1 MVTPTTCPKRL
12 LTDGEA
18 ASLLRISRTL
28 LVRLAK
34 RGEVPAVYLPDGDI
48 RFDADDLWA
57 WVDRHKQPATEASR

>member
-28 LVRLAK
+28 LVRFAK
-34 RGEVPAVYLPDGDI
+34 RGEVPAVRLPDGDI
-48 RFDADDLWA
+48 RFDETDLWR
-57 WVDRHKQPATEASR
+57 WVESHKTVEAPAR